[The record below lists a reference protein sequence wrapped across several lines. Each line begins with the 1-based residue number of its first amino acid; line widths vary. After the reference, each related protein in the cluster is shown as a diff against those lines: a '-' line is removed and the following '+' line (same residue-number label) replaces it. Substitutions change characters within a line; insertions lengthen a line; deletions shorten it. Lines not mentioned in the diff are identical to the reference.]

1 MGVGT
6 PNLRYSTSFV
16 ASSSESRE
24 RRGIARVDNT
34 GVKASRGHADN
45 RVRSTG
51 HGGQP
56 PPPFR
61 WDAAQYE
68 GSGMD
73 EGPRGIHHRGG
84 PSVYPGSALTRGWRG
99 GTLSLGAG
107 AAPCR
112 GGWSPSPFGSS
123 WALQLVTR
131 GSPGLTHRRP
141 GGLDCLLSRGGG
153 VRWGVHEATSRI
165 TPWPVLPPHPKM
177 ICGRGR

>member
-84 PSVYPGSALTRGWRG
+84 PSVYPGQTRRLTRGWRG
-99 GTLSLGAG
+99 GTLAPGAG
-107 AAPCR
+107 EAPCR
-112 GGWSPSPFGSS
+112 GWLEPFPLRLKLG
-123 WALQLVTR
+123 ATTGDV

-141 GGLDCLLSRGGG
+141 GELDCLLSRGGG

-165 TPWPVLPPHPKM
+165 TPGPSCRPIP
-177 ICGRGR
+177 R